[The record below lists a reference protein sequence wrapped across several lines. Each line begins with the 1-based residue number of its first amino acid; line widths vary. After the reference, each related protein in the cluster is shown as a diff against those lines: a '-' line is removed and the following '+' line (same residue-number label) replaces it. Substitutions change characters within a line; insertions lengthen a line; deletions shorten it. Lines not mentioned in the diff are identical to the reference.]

1 MWSLRL
7 KRRPERLTAQ
17 WPVDSSQLTER
28 TIKMDLTKEEY
39 ERLIELQA
47 VALGCA
53 ERRLE
58 QLQEAHESLKQEYHK
73 ALQEVRR
80 LEGLGG
86 EQ

>member
-1 MWSLRL
+1 
-7 KRRPERLTAQ
+7 
-17 WPVDSSQLTER
+17 
-28 TIKMDLTKEEY
+28 MDLTKEEY

-80 LEGLGG
+80 FEGLGG